1 METEIPVYFN
11 YWGKA
16 KPSLEDA
23 GAAYHLLPYHSLDVA
38 AVGQVLLQQHPFL
51 RKRLAELM
59 QLPEAD
65 AVSWCVFLLGI
76 HDLGKF
82 AESFQQ
88 LRPDLRQQFWPD
100 SIIKKKNYSVRH
112 DSLGEMLWQRF
123 LKDEWLEQ
131 SPDCEDFLEDAIKY
145 WLQPVFGHH
154 GWPPDK
160 HEPLKNH
167 FTDFDQTAALAYFND
182 WQQLINPDVEYVVN
196 AGADSDWVKQQAKVS
211 WILAGFAVLCDW
223 LGSNH
228 ALFTYHDEHMDL
240 PWYWQN
246 VALPA
251 AEIAIR
257 AAGLLPKPRVEHQNL
272 QSLFPFIQDPTPLQ
286 AYCSTVPISAE
297 PQLFILEDVTGAG
310 KTEAA
315 LMLAQRLME
324 AGQAEGIYVGLPT
337 MATANAMYER
347 MTDAY
352 LRFYAEGS
360 QPSLILSH
368 SARHL
373 SEKFQES
380 LLAAQRAEQNYAN
393 EENITAQCNRWLA
406 DNRKKAL
413 LADVGIGTID
423 QALLGVMPARHQ
435 SLRLLG
441 LLNKVLILDEVHA
454 YDAYTNQLLKTLVE
468 FHAALGGSIIL
479 LSATLTQYQ
488 REALIAAFYGKKYA
502 AKPCTGKTDYPL
514 LTRVAKDLP
523 LVEQPL
529 QTRESV
535 RRLVQVQFCHD
546 EKAVLQTIQQAVA
559 LGKSVCWIR
568 NTVSD
573 ARDAWQQLA
582 GYEWIESGKLHLF
595 HSRYALHDRL
605 TIERQVLDYFG
616 KQSNPEQRQG
626 RVLVA
631 TQVVEQ
637 SLDLD
642 FDVMIS
648 DLAPIDLLIQRA
660 GRLQRHSRDALGKPL
675 AHGQLDQRGTPTL
688 TVFSPSLT
696 DAPQQ
701 DWYKQLFPK
710 AHFVYPHTLV
720 LWRTSQILAQMKGW
734 TMPEDARQLLEFVYD
749 EADEGIPEALAGST
763 QKALGETHA
772 KKDMGDAL
780 ALKLALGYT
789 VNSRT
794 WDEEVKLATRLGDD
808 THTVYLVCWQDGLLH
823 PWVSYDRYCWDLSSV
838 RVSCK
843 QLAKAAVVKDA
854 ALATALVTLRET
866 EKLFDQY
873 SVILPLTLLKDDV
886 WISYGLDSKE
896 RTVLVRYSADLGLV
910 IEKKGQE
917 GVP

>member
-1 METEIPVYFN
+1 
-11 YWGKA
+11 
-16 KPSLEDA
+16 
-23 GAAYHLLPYHSLDVA
+23 
-38 AVGQVLLQQHPFL
+38 
-51 RKRLAELM
+51 
-59 QLPEAD
+59 
-65 AVSWCVFLLGI
+65 
-76 HDLGKF
+76 
-82 AESFQQ
+82 
-88 LRPDLRQQFWPD
+88 
-100 SIIKKKNYSVRH
+100 
-112 DSLGEMLWQRF
+112 
-123 LKDEWLEQ
+123 
-131 SPDCEDFLEDAIKY
+131 
-145 WLQPVFGHH
+145 
-154 GWPPDK
+154 
-160 HEPLKNH
+160 
-167 FTDFDQTAALAYFND
+167 
-182 WQQLINPDVEYVVN
+182 
-196 AGADSDWVKQQAKVS
+196 
-211 WILAGFAVLCDW
+211 
-223 LGSNH
+223 
-228 ALFTYHDEHMDL
+228 
-240 PWYWQN
+240 
-246 VALPA
+246 
-251 AEIAIR
+251 
-257 AAGLLPKPRVEHQNL
+257 
-272 QSLFPFIQDPTPLQ
+272 
-286 AYCSTVPISAE
+286 
-297 PQLFILEDVTGAG
+297 
-310 KTEAA
+310 
-315 LMLAQRLME
+315 
-324 AGQAEGIYVGLPT
+324 
-337 MATANAMYER
+337 
-347 MTDAY
+347 
-352 LRFYAEGS
+352 
-360 QPSLILSH
+360 
-368 SARHL
+368 
-373 SEKFQES
+373 
-380 LLAAQRAEQNYAN
+380 
-393 EENITAQCNRWLA
+393 
-406 DNRKKAL
+406 
-413 LADVGIGTID
+413 
-423 QALLGVMPARHQ
+423 
-435 SLRLLG
+435 
-441 LLNKVLILDEVHA
+441 
-454 YDAYTNQLLKTLVE
+454 
-468 FHAALGGSIIL
+468 
-479 LSATLTQYQ
+479 
-488 REALIAAFYGKKYA
+488 
-502 AKPCTGKTDYPL
+502 
-514 LTRVAKDLP
+514 
-523 LVEQPL
+523 
-529 QTRESV
+529 
-535 RRLVQVQFCHD
+535 VQVQFCHD

-823 PWVSYDRYCWDLSSV
+823 PWVSDDRYCWDLSSV

>member
-1 METEIPVYFN
+1 MQAPYFR

-16 KPSLEDA
+16 AKPEQPNV

-59 QLPEAD
+59 QLPEID
-65 AVSWCVFLLGI
+65 AVCWCVFLLGL

-88 LRPDLRQQFWPD
+88 LRPDLRQQLWPEL
-100 SIIKKKNYSVRH
+100 IIKKKNYSVRH

-123 LKDEWLEQ
+123 LQDEWREQ
-131 SPDCEDFLEDAIKY
+131 SPECEDFLADAIKY

-154 GWPPDK
+154 GWPPNK
-160 HEPLKNH
+160 NEPLKNH
-167 FTDFDQTAALAYFND
+167 FTDVDQSAAWAYFKA
-182 WQQLINPDVEYVVN
+182 WQQLIEPNLECVVN
-196 AGADSDWVKQQAKVS
+196 VSADANWVRQQASVS
-211 WILAGFAVLCDW
+211 WILAGIAVLCDW
-223 LGSNH
+223 LGSNQ
-228 ALFTYHDEHMDL
+228 AVFTYHDESMEL
-240 PWYWQN
+240 SLYWQL
-246 VALPA
+246 VALPT
-251 AEIAIR
+251 AETAILT
-257 AAGLLPKPRVEHQNL
+257 AGLLPKPRVNYQNL
-272 QSLFPFIQDPTPLQ
+272 QNLFLFIQNPTPLQ
-286 AYCSTVPISAE
+286 AYCSTIPISAE

-315 LMLAQRLME
+315 LILAQRLMD

-347 MTDAY
+347 MMDVY
-352 LRFYAEGS
+352 LRFYATDS

-373 SEKFQES
+373 LKAFQNS
-380 LLAAQRAEQNYAN
+380 LLVAQRAEQNYAN
-393 EENITAQCNRWLA
+393 EESITAQCNRWLA

-479 LSATLTQYQ
+479 LSATLTQGQ

-502 AKPCTGKTDYPL
+502 TKPYTAKSDYPL
-514 LTRVAKDLP
+514 LTRIAKTLP
-523 LVEQPL
+523 LLEQPL
-529 QTRESV
+529 PTRESV
-535 RRLVQVQFCHD
+535 RRAVQVQFCHE
-546 EKAVLQTIQQAVA
+546 EKTVWQTIQQAVA

-582 GYEWIESGKLHLF
+582 GCNWIESSKLHLF

-605 TIERQVLDYFG
+605 VIEQQVLDCFG
-616 KQSNPEQRQG
+616 KQSTPEQRHG

-660 GRLQRHSRDALGKPL
+660 GRLQRHSRDVLGKPL
-675 AHGQLDQRGTPTL
+675 AHGQPDQRGTPILTL
-688 TVFSPSLT
+688 FSPVLT
-696 DAPQQ
+696 DNPQQ
-701 DWYKQLFPK
+701 NWYQQLFPK

-720 LWRTSQILAQMKGW
+720 LWRTSQILARMQGW
-734 TMPEDARQLLEFVYD
+734 KMPEDARQLLEFVYD
-749 EADEGIPEALAGST
+749 EADDNVPEALTGST
-763 QKALGETHA
+763 EKALGEMHA
-772 KKDMGDAL
+772 KKDMGGAL
-780 ALKLALGYT
+780 VLKMALGYT
-789 VNSRT
+789 VNSRA
-794 WDEEVKLATRLGDD
+794 WDEDVKLATRLGDD
-808 THTVYLVCWQDGLLH
+808 THTVYLACWEDGLLR
-823 PWVSYDRYCWDLSSV
+823 PWVNEGRYCWDLSSV

-843 QLAKAAVVKDA
+843 QLAQVAAVEDG
-854 ALATALVTLRET
+854 ALATALAKLREA
-866 EKLFDQY
+866 EKLFDEY
-873 SVILPLTLLKDDV
+873 SVILPLTLFQNDI
-886 WISYGLDSKE
+886 WTSYIIDSKE
-896 RTVLVRYSADLGLV
+896 NTVLVHYSTVLGLV
-910 IEKKGQE
+910 IDKEGQE
-917 GVP
+917 SVA